1 MCALSNVEGK
11 LRTDADS
18 ARPDVIPGSKFLTLG
33 RPDFPGPI
41 VLADLT
47 GCVAVFKPNT
57 DLAARADGSR
67 SHEHDSA
74 CIVSY
79 PQDHLAGLGR

>member
-11 LRTDADS
+11 LRTDADF
-18 ARPDVIPGSKFLTLG
+18 ARPDVVPGSKFLTLC
-33 RPDFPGPI
+33 RPDFPSPVITSYLIGSE
-41 VLADLT
+41 A
-47 GCVAVFKPNT
+47 AVET
-57 DLAARADGSR
+57 DADLAARADGSR

-79 PQDHLAGLGR
+79 PQDHLAGLDS

>member
-18 ARPDVIPGSKFLTLG
+18 ARPDVIPGSKFLTLC
-33 RPDFPGPI
+33 RPDFPSPVVSSYLIGS
-41 VLADLT
+41 
-47 GCVAVFKPNT
+47 VAVFKTNT

-74 CIVSY
+74 YIVSY
-79 PQDHLAGLGR
+79 PQDHLAGLDS